1 MWFARTRASPVSH
14 TTFLKG
20 FDMNQAA
27 DAMTRGVR
35 TLCPGDTL
43 TQAAQAMTEL
53 DIGALPVCD
62 GERLLGMVTDR
73 DIVVRGVAQGCASNQ
88 ACVSEVMTE
97 EAAWCYA
104 DEPMDNV
111 LQQMR
116 TQQIRR
122 LPVVDRDKRLV
133 GMITLGDLAVKA
145 RDADLS
151 ETLEGISSPAEP
163 DRSGRSQASG
173 SAGGGSTSGKAR
185 DMSH

>member
-1 MWFARTRASPVSH
+1 
-14 TTFLKG
+14 
-20 FDMNQAA
+20 MNQVA

-35 TLCPGDTL
+35 TICPSDTL

-73 DIVVRGVAQGCASNQ
+73 DIVVRGVAQGCANDQ

-97 EAAWCYA
+97 EAEWCYA
-104 DEPMDNV
+104 DEPTEKV
-111 LQQMR
+111 WERMR
-116 TQQIRR
+116 SQQIRR

-133 GMITLGDLAVKA
+133 GMISLGDLAVKA

-151 ETLEGISSPAEP
+151 QTLEGISTPAEP
-163 DRSGRSQASG
+163 DRSGQSQASG
-173 SAGGGSTSGKAR
+173 SAGGGAASDKAR
-185 DMSH
+185 GMSH